1 MGTHEPD
8 RERFMSDT
16 TATQTDSTATDAT
29 TSTDA
34 TQTET
39 QAADKAAEKDWQ
51 AEAEKWKAFARKHED
66 TAKAN
71 ADKAKRFD
79 EFEESQKSE
88 LQKAADAAAKAKADA
103 DQTRAELARMKA
115 AVKHGL
121 SEDDLDLLGT
131 HGTPEEIEARAERL
145 ATRLKAAE
153 SNKPKPD
160 FGAGD
165 RGTDVTNK
173 SSQLTE
179 ADMKRMSPAEIDQA
193 HADGRFADLLNKKS
207 T

>member
-1 MGTHEPD
+1 
-8 RERFMSDT
+8 MSDN
-16 TATQTDSTATDAT
+16 TATTETDSGAADAT
-29 TSTDA
+29 TTTD
-34 TQTET
+34 TS
-39 QAADKAAEKDWQ
+39 QAAAADTAPAKDWQ

-66 TAKAN
+66 AAKAN

-88 LQKAADAAAKAKADA
+88 LQKAADAAARAKAEADA
-103 DQTRAELARMKA
+103 TRAELARMQA

-153 SNKPKPD
+153 ANKPKPD
-160 FGAGD
+160 FGGGDKGGDVRPAGQW
-165 RGTDVTNK
+165 T
-173 SSQLTE
+173 Q
-179 ADMKRMSPAEIDQA
+179 
-193 HADGRFADLLNKKS
+193 ADLDRATPEQIVEAKKQGLLANLMK
-207 T
+207 TGR